1 MNCARLFCAFNYI
14 YFATYYIIQFSYISL
29 RSVIGIFLKVW
40 FLIDLELTIAYFRF
54 IIVFLIISS
63 CTKIEAQYA
72 VCNLA
77 QNVDPFICYGI
88 LDD

>member
-1 MNCARLFCAFNYI
+1 MKLTRFINKSEYELFNGF
-14 YFATYYIIQFSYISL
+14 
-29 RSVIGIFLKVW
+29 GIN
-40 FLIDLELTIAYFRF
+40 IAYFRLV
-54 IIVFLIISS
+54 IIVFVIVS

-77 QNVDPFICYGI
+77 QNVDPFVCYGI

>member
-1 MNCARLFCAFNYI
+1 MLRFFKNGGLKLLNKIGVNIWWFCLLI
-14 YFATYYIIQFSYISL
+14 
-29 RSVIGIFLKVW
+29 VIAL
-40 FLIDLELTIAYFRF
+40 A
-54 IIVFLIISS
+54 S